1 MNKKELEAA
10 KYLLERTKL
19 NVTDTV
25 RLIMELLEE
34 SSASS
39 LQKKEE
45 VMRHC
50 RKIIKM
56 GSEAHKLSQKTVELE
71 YAIQS
76 LLESKKDMR
85 ERTQM
90 EIRQICTRFASSAE
104 DFGQE
109 KVRNITTER
118 CREAIETAFTTLP
131 TRRKAR
137 RILHALFEHAIINGW
152 CSSNPLTAI
161 TLPPHKEKSISS
173 LSIKEITSLLRTAE
187 KPEHIICAP
196 ALGMMIWAGIRPHEV
211 ERLKVKNIDFE
222 DKVITIPAEHAKT
235 GGARQVTMHPVLIHW
250 LRKTM
255 TYQYP
260 EAPIVPPS
268 WIVRWAQLRKAA
280 GFSTWAPDVLR
291 HTFASYHL
299 KYFKDSQLLQME
311 MGHST
316 PELLRTRY
324 LAMEN
329 VTTKAANIFWN
340 YDMPRRFR
348 DSERE
353 TNRRQEYFPP
363 TVGRDEDDQNLN
375 TP

>member
-1 MNKKELEAA
+1 MNKRELEAA
-10 KYLLERTKL
+10 KYLLEQTEL
-19 NVTDTV
+19 DVTDTV
-25 RLIMELLEE
+25 RLVMELLEE
-34 SSASS
+34 SSGSS
-39 LQKKEE
+39 IQKKEE

-76 LLESKKDMR
+76 LLESKKEMR

-90 EIRQICTRFASSAE
+90 EIRQICTRFANSAE
-104 DFGQE
+104 GFEKE

-118 CREAIETAFTTLP
+118 CREAIEGAFTTLP
-131 TRRKAR
+131 TRKKAR
-137 RILHALFEHAIINGW
+137 RILHALFEHAIANGW
-152 CSSNPLTAI
+152 CSANPLAGI
-161 TLPPHKEKSISS
+161 VLPPHKEKSISS
-173 LSIKEITSLLRTAE
+173 LKIKQILSLLRTAE
-187 KPEHIICAP
+187 KPEHIMCAP

-211 ERLKVKNIDFE
+211 ERLKVKHIDFE

-235 GGARQVTMHPVLIHW
+235 GGARHVTMHPVLIHW

-255 TYQYP
+255 MYQYA

-268 WIVRWAQLRKAA
+268 WIVRWAQLRKDA
-280 GFSTWAPDVLR
+280 GFDEWAPDVLR

-299 KYFKDSQLLQME
+299 KYFKDSQMLQME

-329 VTTKAANIFWN
+329 VTSKAAHIFWN

-348 DSERE
+348 DSEQQN
-353 TNRRQEYFPP
+353 NRRQEAIPP
-363 TVGRDEDDQNLN
+363 AAEMTEADQNLN